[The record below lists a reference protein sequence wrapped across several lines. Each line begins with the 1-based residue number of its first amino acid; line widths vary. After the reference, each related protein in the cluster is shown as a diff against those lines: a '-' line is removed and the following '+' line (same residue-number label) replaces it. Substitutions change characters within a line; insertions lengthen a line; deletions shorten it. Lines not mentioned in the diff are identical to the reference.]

1 MYIIVTSNEFLF
13 SLAPNWIVTD
23 RVERKGGQAWNSEA
37 GLVLPAC
44 LSQTSGHEKDTTEHN
59 RDFFDL

>member
-37 GLVLPAC
+37 GLVLSAC
-44 LSQTSGHEKDTTEHN
+44 FSGTCGHEKDN
-59 RDFFDL
+59 RT